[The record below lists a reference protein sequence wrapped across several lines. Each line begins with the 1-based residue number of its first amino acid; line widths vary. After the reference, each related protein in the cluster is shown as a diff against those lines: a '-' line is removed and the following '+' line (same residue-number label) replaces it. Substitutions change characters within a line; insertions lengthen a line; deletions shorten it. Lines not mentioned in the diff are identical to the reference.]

1 MTCQRALVCLCCLYV
16 SGYMEMS
23 DWSTAAIMCNKWSKM
38 DIICSKS
45 IVFFHNE
52 ACYDLYIESQQPAP
66 SSKLRQRHM
75 CILQMLFLL
84 SGSNTLPT
92 FFCKKAVV
100 MHLHTRPDMC
110 AFHAFKKLALISKTN
125 ENLKLLKPCYSNLHN
140 NYNIAKKVGEDSKT
154 NPCQLNKYNSAYCKN
169 SCGFFLI
176 ESGLHIL
183 SRYLITT
190 VVHKT
195 S

>member
-1 MTCQRALVCLCCLYV
+1 MKLVMTFTL
-16 SGYMEMS
+16 S
-23 DWSTAAIMCNKWSKM
+23 
-38 DIICSKS
+38 
-45 IVFFHNE
+45 HNNQLHHQSLDKGTC
-52 ACYDLYIESQQPAP
+52 AYCIYI
-66 SSKLRQRHM
+66 
-75 CILQMLFLL
+75 FLL
-84 SGSNTLPT
+84 SGSNMLPT